1 MGQRILLSCTQC
13 NQKKEMFVGAGL
25 MSNNP
30 DVIASCLNA
39 DEAQEWTQ
47 MNHSQ
52 KIDFFQ
58 AKQKAFYCGHCN
70 ELFCQ
75 LSVDVTLKDGSE
87 VTFGDKCQVCHSR
100 LQEVDTQANPM
111 CPICRSGVLNRKEIG
126 LWD

>member
-13 NQKKEMFVGAGL
+13 NHKKEMSVGVGL

-39 DEAQEWTQ
+39 DEAEVWRQL
-47 MNHSQ
+47 NHNQ
-52 KIDFFQ
+52 KISFFQ
-58 AKQKAFYCGHCN
+58 AEQKVFYCSHCN

-75 LSVDVTLKDGSE
+75 LSADLTLTDGSE
-87 VTFGDKCQVCHSR
+87 VTLGNKCQVCQTN
-100 LQEVDTQANPM
+100 LQEIDTKAKPM
-111 CPICRSGVLNRKEIG
+111 CPICHSGILERKEIG